1 MPGGLI
7 QLVTTGIQ
15 DSPII
20 GNPEITFFKTVY
32 KQHTQFSICQNER
45 YIGTMEF
52 GKLSSN
58 IIDKSGDLLYNQYL
72 KLEIPYFEILK
83 TTIQNQQID
92 LGYNINKLDVTY
104 GNSNCIVF
112 YSDTSKS
119 WYIIPENLFKLSSFE
134 QIIYLIDSYKLEPN
148 LLPEYIKV
156 SNLGQYV
163 NYYQVKENNISS
175 IISILR
181 VNSNFFE
188 QYWLDLISKSTD
200 INMFNRLV
208 SIISEYESLFDNLK
222 NRIFNYFQYRYF
234 YAKNIAFYDFS
245 KQNKTET
252 ERYLEYINS
261 FDQAVSNL
269 DTFDMDTAY
278 KYTKN
283 NFLNWD
289 SYKNN
294 VLPYNSKLILLIFE
308 LLYSDYNLNYIFWKK
323 YNIQDKNEI
332 NYIVKIDS
340 TNVINEWQDNLNLF
354 LSNYVGLTFINNQI
368 YEKIISI
375 FYETEKKINS
385 LFKNLVL
392 NDTKNIYIKLK
403 TLQSR
408 FYKIP
413 NYQLN
418 FNDNFMSTKYTTDVS
433 VEYNKDNFKQS
444 YNNEQV
450 KYPTLNNEYDKLDT
464 TNEMNNL
471 TPVDFCNIF
480 GIISEDIIDN
490 CFSFMKFNKSLKSFL
505 ILWKNSIYN
514 RLYKR
519 FIDTYKNI
527 KNESTLFDFNSNR
540 KLTFYHS
547 IYPSNLYNFND
558 FKQSLYEM
566 FWKNSWFG
574 SLNIEYN
581 NFEKL
586 KENIFNIQSYDLF
599 ATEFQKNN
607 KNFYKLNISNT
618 YTYTYFSNLEKV
630 DNYNKTNFKIF
641 NYDMANNSI
650 YIKYDNYY
658 DSNSKIS
665 LLLDGV
671 SVSYTNI
678 QNKII
683 ESENNIKCLYL
694 SFENLKIGTDTFSSK
709 YNESDLIGTNLV
721 MTVNYETYVPIV
733 CFMEQNINPI
743 VVSNLNLSDSV
754 INDVYIISSNK
765 LYFGEG
771 GIWVVQNSKKFIII
785 SSASSD
791 YTDKFI
797 KTLSDGTIVIMHHNY
812 PNIQSNKYLLFNNF
826 SNNIINNQVMVDNTI
841 SSINTIKLLTINYNS
856 SAKIQIPPSIFA
868 LILQSSTNTKSITPG
883 EHIYA
888 VSYYT
893 IDSETNISEY
903 KTLNVN
909 LGQKIYIENIPISNS
924 KNVIGRRIYRTKSNS
939 NLFYLLIDIKD
950 NITDSYEDN
959 INDDELGIEYNI
971 SNNIKYNYLP
981 KSDSSNRTEKT
992 LIKLVQDNEL
1002 YNITDM
1008 NNNIIKLPSNYENIY
1023 EIYIEEIKLP
1033 YELVSTNEYYI
1044 NNMGQ
1049 IILDSYK
1056 QDDISK
1062 LIYMVNPSNLMD
1074 NYKLTCSKKIIPF
1087 GLSSAFILTG
1097 MTSGNLTPLSTYSY
1111 KISFYNSKQN
1121 IESLPSDI
1129 ISITLSGV
1137 QNCVMIEIT
1146 SPIYDKTYDSWK
1158 IYRNLASIQGS
1169 SNIFFHIGTVNYKGF
1184 NQTMLLGNYI
1194 NTLFDRISDLEI
1206 YNNIDTNKYNEY
1218 KNPYFYLSRQINSQ
1232 LINKPSIP
1240 PSLLIYGSGNIS
1252 SGTYNYMVSYYD
1264 LTTKEETFTSDI
1276 SSITLNSPSNVVVTF
1291 SISPDSRVNARRIYR
1306 STLAGNF
1313 YLLVEIKDNITTIY
1327 VDDTTDASLITS
1339 TFLPTLERPT
1349 VAPRL
1354 ADNGIGILNAGTYKY
1369 KVTFYNSV
1377 ADEETTGSIANEI
1390 TLNANR
1396 KILVTVSYTSDSR
1409 ISERRIYRTKL
1420 NGNDYYFVAS
1430 IAGNSLAT
1438 YSDNNPDSSLTS
1450 ELVTKYNKGIQY
1462 NIIKYPIENT
1472 VPNLNNFISHSTD
1485 LDLINDKKLSDFSD
1499 YVFNKPFIMLF
1510 NNSTR
1515 NNFYDFYDVNKSY
1528 ESANMMFYNIS
1539 FNINS
1544 TSIIT
1549 LDDIPVNYLMPI
1561 SSQQFFIKESELI
1574 EPYYKNDF
1582 PNNTTIVCETNE
1594 IIQRTFNPSF
1604 DEFNLTNDFL
1614 DMGYYRDIFVDN
1626 SVSKIDDIL
1635 YYNPDYKTITDIIN
1649 QCSDIYSSSLL
1660 QLLNPNDSILYG
1672 NTSKL
1677 TINNISQVN
1686 KLNNIFN
1693 DKTLQYDLLNYSDMD
1708 YVKYSHSALKLY
1720 NDTNL
1725 KSDVNYIAFENP
1737 SNIINILTPFWDY
1750 YNSNNKISSDTVSYL
1765 NNIPNFFSQ
1774 HIEYVNNNI
1783 NFLNI
1788 SNPNNYKEQFLS
1800 FDEIQQ
1806 NKFDNFY
1813 DYSNP
1818 NEILLLHPIVDSNI
1832 YKFKINNAEITDY
1845 QLDSLDKTKLI
1856 TNQYD
1861 KSVQKNNYYD
1871 AEYKMENRNQQQD
1884 AKFNYVGIAN
1894 VYDNDFIYN
1903 DEYIPL
1909 KASTHY
1915 LTDDNKVIKGQYDSS
1930 TSRYIFGT
1938 SSCENKPDIPDMLVI
1953 NPTEIEFN
1961 DYKLGTPSTVTLQAL
1976 SNTMNYYKVRVNVNN
1991 SSVINLETTFL
2002 INNKFIKGYY
2012 QQNSIDYGILTI
2024 LTQYN
2029 LIFDSNDLIYMSTP
2043 DNYSTWVNL
2052 SNVSSYIV
2060 EKFKKFNYKSVSL
2073 SLDANYFK
2081 LANKYYNFKTNNEV
2095 ININNYSNNGTYFY
2109 IDEQALNSYVPIK
2122 AETVSILSD
2131 FGIDGINT
2139 YIICLNKLYMGTLY
2153 NNLFSWELIKDKYF
2167 KINSDAYCRIEYDGT
2182 IIKEIDLS
2190 LLPNEAYIS
2199 LYSKAT
2205 IYSNITANNVD
2216 TISSETVDE
2225 NKYYISLSKLY
2236 LGTSIVTSG
2245 RYLISS
2251 DSIDYDGQLVR
2262 VDNSGNIIIWEPIT
2276 ANINTSPPSTPNN
2289 GDYYI
2294 NDNVLYYYDSL
2305 WKVVSNSHFLLNSD
2319 KVKTEYDGTI
2329 TKIDEINADSG
2340 SILDTPIPS
2349 IYIID
2354 NNKLYYG
2361 VHENELK
2368 WKSITD
2374 GEYIIKSNIPI
2385 YNNKCIKPDPN
2396 GFISFVNL
2404 RNEILSNNKTTMLIS
2419 NNQANSYFKN
2429 YQFSKQLREVDDDN
2443 YILLV
2448 DLTKMPNRHFMLQK
2462 KDMSV
2467 LQIPTGS
2474 YHCWYIPKSYLNLIS
2489 FNVNINIDIA
2499 GNVSNISNIPNN
2511 SYYLVKN
2518 DTLSC
2523 IYYYSSG
2530 TTIIISDSIN
2540 YYQVKNI
2547 SSITQIY
2554 MIDNK
2559 LFNIN
2564 MKQLIGIYKMNQSSE
2579 NFITKELQTK
2589 SGDFSF
2595 DSTYELSYQS
2605 EFIKSCYDV
2614 SYFKSNILELLG
2626 ENEILVNMI
2635 LKRTSNNDIIYH
2647 PIIVKKQEPEIM
2659 PNINF
2664 NYTIITPSS
2673 IYTEPY
2679 QKSFVVISDT
2689 VLSLSSTI
2697 LTTDYNIGKLNITV
2711 GDKYYPMSPYLTID
2725 NTSYSI
2731 TLKSGFDIQSVSY
2744 GLHLWKVKGDRPT
2757 GEQYYFY
2764 FWTLITNNSTLA
2776 QDYLDLLKY
2785 TTPNIGISEPFY
2797 LLNNNLINYGLTHSI
2812 ITCTPSILEQSNNDF
2827 IIKIDNTVNRKI
2839 GYKYYCDTR
2848 QYDTI
2853 NYSHDLLTLDYNM
2866 IFNIKPY
2873 VEVML
2878 KTNFINYSFSFI
2890 IKNYATLI
2898 GKESNIFI
2906 LTYLDN
2912 NDNKKKM
2919 YAATIT
2925 DLMEYSNKIDD
2936 SKLSSYAVYYSINYP
2951 QFVSN
2956 YITIHY
2962 KSDDNYE
2969 ISFYD
2974 KKFLEMGEIISVDGN
2989 YFYVEG
2995 INIFTNNYELT
3006 LIRTGNNLNYT
3017 YNGYY
3022 TLGNYLRDDNRIMPE
3037 INYENTMKLNYST
3050 TISVGDIYYSNQTS
3064 QLTLATQIDTF
3075 YNINMFD
3082 ESSLKIKLFYE
3093 NGRLFMFDN
3102 FIQLKNL
3109 DKLIYCGTSN
3119 IIYQIINIRDNE
3131 IFLNNTF
3138 GNSSIESGSFVEFIL
3153 PYQPFI
3159 PKYLE
3164 FDSNGNIKSDN
3175 LIDNQTLVFDIFNC
3189 QNITANNVS
3198 TSGPVTVGTYIIDG
3212 TKLYIGTINNVW
3224 EHVNSGIYLITS
3236 NNNTY
3241 NGQYC
3246 KAESDS
3252 TLIIFTSITA
3262 NNKTESYYDI
3272 GIYVIENDKL
3282 YVGTGLNSPVSLV
3295 STGYY
3300 RIVSSDILKYN
3311 NVFVTFNKNNNLMI
3325 YNNIYNVLNN
3335 KIDVEKLFT
3344 AGYYWVRL
3352 WKTNYVS
3359 FFDNSLYVP
3368 SDYSPSLYPLNNNYP
3383 IKIDILF
3390 DYSNSRFRILNKD
3403 IITSYEFYYGQTIK
3417 YLGNYNYIKEI
3428 KLDGTRMYMYMKNP
3442 LILDSIPNNAK
3453 FELIIS
3459 PRFNNKYEYYSNL
3472 KFKYNFGLQPVFYN
3486 KIKPKDLYQVIRYV
3500 IKDDKLVFIQ
3510 KYTIKNKPIMFEYGM
3525 SVSQNEIINEITD
3538 GYQSVYFYEYSA
3550 VNSDGTFNNYDT
3562 LIGTWHLYAEL
3573 NFDWNNIILTRMIYP
3588 NILIKYDT
3596 VDNPVFP
3603 EYIDRIFGYKSN
3615 IFNEITYL
3623 AQSIIES
3630 KNMIE
3635 MNDMPVEIIC
3645 KYEVKVIG
3653 MPIRLNNVWRQEIS
3667 FFSGYT
3673 FNYDI
3678 YKIIYLDENFSQS
3691 YEIVYFNG
3699 KYYIDSINYIS
3710 NQIKIIYTKNI
3721 NYLVSAI
3728 RPKTLKTE
3736 NMDDTTNE
3744 FYINT
3749 RIINNELLSMK
3760 INISKVN
3767 PDELIYKYEL
3777 VDGSDNFTIN
3787 KTDKYYIQDVNNY
3800 INIINNDNRTIV
3812 PKNVLDYELTEIS
3825 KEFVSTS
3832 IYIVNPINL
3841 ENIIDTV
3848 RLFNNVKQL
3857 RVKLLEKSI
3866 VTDIDIFN
3874 YLKPWKSWSIINAV
3888 RNVKSLSNNII
3899 YDVKLQWNNIT
3910 FTVDKV
3916 NTTNQF
3922 LNNDEIKQLS
3932 MFIETVA
3939 TQSIAKLNYIMM
3951 RDNIEPYIINNIINW
3966 LNNPDFFMN
3975 PMENIN
3981 SFLSSSGYPV
3991 YFDGTNII
3999 FNNDREPTYILIDDI
4014 NEIASYITDE
4024 FWYDSVNEIVER
4036 TNSNFNN
4043 IDIQI
4048 NNWLEKVKMENIKD
4062 RKFGISIHKLLRYLV
4077 KLGDELKELINY
4089 LIQPFNETSQYIYN
4103 NPLKFIINKIWE
4115 KYNKTEPLINL
4126 EEKFNESLTVYNNYN
4141 FNGQL
4146 FGGVIYLGDLSVT
4159 EIGIFTRE
4167 YYIDFVINTLTEF
4180 NLSNLFNDDPNL
4192 LIPVTNTVSLVS
4204 SSIYPYKVNFYN
4216 NQIKDNAIYSIDL
4229 LNGTNIAND
4238 IQITNPL
4245 IYPDQINFSSQYNIK
4260 PTDFIVVKER
4270 TDYNIISTEIL
4281 GHSYEITFNDNIDI
4295 NYIDEIHFRNY
4306 NLSIVSKDT
4315 TNKSVNILIPL
4326 TNTENT
4332 ELKLINYTDLFEL
4345 KNYLAIK
4352 KISIT
4357 NGRQYISFYNE
4368 SSINANFIVDK
4379 TLLKTNSN
4387 LYILKKDVD
4396 KYYIEGVII
4405 DSTEYDV
4412 TITILVNPTKLTD
4425 MRKVCYLYGLD
4436 SSIESISLVLPLDF
4450 KLIENVTK
4458 KEVVPT
4464 VVNIFEDNKL
4474 VIHYSIEDYNII
4486 INSDNWK
4493 VISYTKRLDQKL
4505 TNKIEEISLKD
4516 EYLYYFDMVLPKVD
4530 ILLNELVPKPLTTI
4544 YTYDTSTSDIDISSG
4559 IYEPTIDTTN
4569 KTSIYI
4575 NQTETATSF
4584 TIRKDYQYLEL
4595 SKNTSFIQKNNW
4607 NLPDYNILTVTEIN
4621 SGKPYYKYNGNTIE
4635 INVPSDFVYKSET
4648 NYYYKFA
4655 DTVLDSSQF
4664 IFSNRI
4670 LTFNWDNSAVI
4681 GNKDFQQYY
4690 IESKS
4695 GLVNA
4700 PAQNRKA
4707 EFTINYPFQYTSQDK
4722 FYMIPYSGNSN
4733 EFDNYLYIIEI
4744 PDRTFLSGDMFMSAY
4759 SFDNIYLNSEHGDL
4773 YTGKI
4778 FDKYYSSNKM
4788 YFIMSL
4794 PSKINESFNYTYYLD
4809 DNIEYKVISV
4819 NFYQDSLQF
4828 ASFYEQ
4834 NEQSKIFLFVNKSV
4848 HDYNYVNVP
4857 YNSITTPTYDYIPN
4871 ITPIDNFYINSIENK
4886 LYKSDGSQWL
4896 YESLKKYFITST
4908 TSKYDGKFISTLEDG
4923 TIIFDKVVS
4932 KPNKFYLVSYDEYL
4946 VTNIF
4951 NEDKF
4956 IQNDNMKKNIQT
4968 TSITTQTT
4976 EIPKWPQFSRLI
4988 NYVKLFFNDQLVE
5001 EMNEDTYNLLYYL
5014 YLSEEGKRQIENMSK
5029 IRFSNNKW
5037 ELYMPII
5044 FFYSKNAGLAIPTI
5058 AMPNTEIRLEYK
5070 LNQLEYILDNDLSG
5084 TYEYIFPDNYKNI
5097 TYPTIKTTLYN
5108 EFILLDTT
5116 ERKLFGSYS
5125 HEYIIERNIIYPDN
5139 DIYDESVV
5147 LPKKF
5152 NGLIKDI
5159 YMITKSKSNPKMT
5172 YLTNQYIKADKRD
5185 VKYKRYQQALIY
5197 SEQYIINNVYTSNEQ
5212 RDYAEDIDIIIQ
5224 NNILFNEYM
5233 KETAIMKLSSKYQLI
5248 TNLINFF
5255 SSFEEWDTNYNLLKY
5270 LMYYQIKYLSAFDSI
5285 IQTGKINYLIT
5296 MYLKYQYS
5304 TQIIWEE
5311 ESFISS
5317 LTIKANGTDLFSERD
5332 WLYFNSAVPYTKF
5345 KNSLPQ
5351 GYYAYTFSLYPLD
5364 GQHSGHLNF
5373 TNFDD
5378 VVMKVKSN
5386 PLVVNN
5392 NKPNPYILST
5402 IVREYNIVR
5411 IMSGF
5416 GSVAWIN

>member
-45 YIGTMEF
+45 YIGSMEF
-52 GKLSSN
+52 DKPLSYA
-58 IIDKSGDLLYNQYL
+58 IDKSGDLLYNQYL

-92 LGYNINKLDVTY
+92 LGYNINSLDVTY

-134 QIIYLIDSYKLEPN
+134 QVIYLINSYKLEPN
-148 LLPEYIKV
+148 LLHEYIKV
-156 SNLGQYV
+156 TNLGQYV

-200 INMFNRLV
+200 INMFNKLV
-208 SIISEYESLFDNLK
+208 SITSEYDSLFGKFK

-234 YAKNIAFYDFS
+234 YAKNIAYYDFS
-245 KQNKTET
+245 KLDETGIYYKTET
-252 ERYLEYINS
+252 ERYFEYINS
-261 FDQAVSNL
+261 FEQAINNL
-269 DTFDMDTAY
+269 DTYDIDTAY
-278 KYTKN
+278 KHTKN

-294 VLPYNSKLILLIFE
+294 ILPYNSKLILLIFE
-308 LLYSDYNLNYIFWKK
+308 LLYSDYNLNYFFWKK

-332 NYIVKIDS
+332 NYTIKIEN
-340 TNVINEWQDNLNLF
+340 TNFINEWQENIDLF

-368 YEKIISI
+368 YEKIISV
-375 FYETEKKINS
+375 FYETEKRINN
-385 LFKNLVL
+385 LFINLVL
-392 NDTKNIYIKLK
+392 SDAKSIYIKLK
-403 TLQSR
+403 TLQNR
-408 FYKIP
+408 FIKIP

-418 FNDNFMSTKYTTDVS
+418 FNDNFMSTKYIIDVS
-433 VEYNKDNFKQS
+433 AEYNKDNYKQS
-444 YNNEQV
+444 YNNEQN
-450 KYPTLNNEYDKLDT
+450 KYPTLKNEYDKLDT
-464 TNEMNNL
+464 INEMNNL

-480 GIISEDIIDN
+480 GIISEEIIDN
-490 CFSFMKFNKSLKSFL
+490 CFSFMKFNNSLKSFL

-527 KNESTLFDFNSNR
+527 KNESILFDFNSNR

-547 IYPSNLYNFND
+547 MYPSNLYDFND
-558 FKQSLYEM
+558 FKQSFNEM
-566 FWKNSWFG
+566 FWKNSWLG

-599 ATEFQKNN
+599 TTDFQKNN

-618 YTYTYFSNLEKV
+618 YTYTYISNPEKV
-630 DNYNKTNFKIF
+630 DNYNKTNFKVF
-641 NYDMANNSI
+641 NYDMENNSI

-665 LLLDGV
+665 LMLDGV
-671 SVSYTNI
+671 SISYTTI

-683 ESENNIKCLYL
+683 QSENNIKCLYL
-694 SFENLKIGTDTFSSK
+694 LFEDLKIGLTSLNSI
-709 YNESDLIGTNLV
+709 YNELDGKNLV

-743 VVSNLNLSDSV
+743 IISNLTLSNPV
-754 INDVYIISSNK
+754 TNGVYIIDSNK

-771 GIWVVQNSKKFIII
+771 GMWVLQYSKKFIITL
-785 SSASSD
+785 SSLSN

-826 SNNIINNQVMVDNTI
+826 SNNIINNQVMIQNTI
-841 SSINTIKLLTINYNS
+841 SSNNTIKLLTINYNL
-856 SAKIQIPPSIFA
+856 SAKIQIPLSSFN
-868 LILQSSTNTKSITPG
+868 LNLQSSINTQSVTPG
-883 EHIYA
+883 EYIY
-888 VSYYT
+888 VISYYT
-893 IDSETNISEY
+893 IDSETDISEH
-903 KTLNVN
+903 KAQNVN
-909 LGQKIYIENIPISNS
+909 LGQKIYIENIPISNA

-939 NLFYLLIDIKD
+939 NSFYLLVDIKD
-950 NITDSYEDN
+950 NVTISYEDN
-959 INDDELGIEYNI
+959 ISDNELGIEYNI

-992 LIKLVQDNEL
+992 LIKLVQDDEL
-1002 YNITDM
+1002 YTVTDM
-1008 NNNIIKLPSNYENIY
+1008 NNKVIQLPSNYENIY

-1033 YELVSTNEYYI
+1033 YESISTNEYYI

-1062 LIYMVNPSNLMD
+1062 LMYMVNPSNLMD
-1074 NYKLTCSKKIIPF
+1074 NYKLTCSKKNIPF
-1087 GLSSAFILTG
+1087 RLSAAFILTG
-1097 MTSGNLTPLSTYSY
+1097 KTGGNLTPLTTYTY
-1111 KISFYNSKQN
+1111 KISFYNSQSN
-1121 IESLPSDI
+1121 IESLPSNI
-1129 ISITLSGV
+1129 ISVTLSGT
-1137 QNCVMIEIT
+1137 QNCVDIKIT

-1158 IYRNLASIQGS
+1158 IYRNLASITGS
-1169 SNIFFHIGTVNYKGF
+1169 SNTFFCVGIKMASISENYVNVF
-1184 NQTMLLGNYI
+1184 TDI
-1194 NTLFDRISDLEI
+1194 ISDSDI
-1206 YNNIDTNKYNEY
+1206 YNNIDTAKYNEY
-1218 KNPYFYLSRQINSQ
+1218 VNPFFYLSRQINSQ
-1232 LINKPSIP
+1232 LINKPSKSP
-1240 PSLLIYGSGNIS
+1240 NLSVYGYGNITI
-1252 SGTYNYMVSYYD
+1252 GLYNYMVSYYNSV
-1264 LTTKEETFTSDI
+1264 TKEETFTSNI
-1276 SSITLNSPSNVVVTF
+1276 SSITIISLSKVSVTIP
-1291 SISPDSRVNARRIYR
+1291 ISPDSRVTARRIYR
-1306 STLAGNF
+1306 STQAGNF
-1313 YLLVEIKDNITTIY
+1313 YLLIEIKNNITTIY
-1327 VDDTTDASLITS
+1327 IDNITETSLKTS
-1339 TFLPTLERPT
+1339 TFLPTLERPS

-1354 ADNGIGILNAGTYKY
+1354 ADNGAGVLNAGTYKY

-1377 ADEETTGSIANEI
+1377 TNEETTGSIANEI
-1390 TLNANR
+1390 TLTVGR
-1396 KILVTVSYTSDSR
+1396 QVLVTVSYASDSR
-1409 ISERRIYRTKL
+1409 IYERRLYRTKS
-1420 NGNDYYFVAS
+1420 NGNDYYL
-1430 IAGNSLAT
+1430 IANISGKNLAT

-1450 ELVTKYNKGIQY
+1450 ELVIKSNKGIQY
-1462 NIIKYPIENT
+1462 NIVKYPIENI

-1485 LDLINDKKLSDFSD
+1485 LSFVNNKKLSDFSD
-1499 YVFNKPFIMLF
+1499 YVFNKPFIMLV
-1510 NNSTR
+1510 NNSTY
-1515 NNFYDFYDVNKSY
+1515 NNFYNFYDVTKSFK
-1528 ESANMMFYNIS
+1528 SANMMFYNIS

-1544 TSIIT
+1544 TSTIT
-1549 LDDIPVNYLMPI
+1549 LDDIPVNYLTSI

-1582 PNNTTIVCETNE
+1582 ANNTTIACETNE
-1594 IIQRTFNPSF
+1594 IIQRTFNPAF
-1604 DEFNLTNDFL
+1604 DEFNLTNIFL

-1626 SVSKIDDIL
+1626 IVSKIDDIL
-1635 YYNPDYKTITDIIN
+1635 YYNPDYKIITDIIN
-1649 QCSDIYSSSLL
+1649 QCSNIYTSSLTS
-1660 QLLNPNDSILYG
+1660 LLDRNNSTLYG
-1672 NTSKL
+1672 NTSNK
-1677 TINNISQVN
+1677 TIYNISQGN

-1693 DKTLQYDLLNYSDMD
+1693 DKTIQFDLLNYSNMD
-1708 YVKYSHSALKLY
+1708 YIKYSHSALKLY
-1720 NDTNL
+1720 NDTNI
-1725 KSDVNYIAFENP
+1725 KSDVNYIAFENS

-1750 YNSNNKISSDTVSYL
+1750 YNSNNKISSETVSYL

-1774 HIEYVNNNI
+1774 HIDYVNDNI
-1783 NFLNI
+1783 NYLNI

-1806 NKFDNFY
+1806 HKFDNFY
-1813 DYSNP
+1813 DYSGS
-1818 NEILLLHPIVDSNI
+1818 NEISLLHPIVDSNI
-1832 YKFKINNAEITDY
+1832 YKFKIDNTEITNY
-1845 QLDSLDKTKLI
+1845 QLDVSDKNKMI
-1856 TNQYD
+1856 TNQYT

-1871 AEYKMENRNQQQD
+1871 AEYKMENRNQQQE

-1903 DEYIPL
+1903 DDYIPV

-1915 LTDDNKVIKGQYDSS
+1915 LTDDNKILKGQYDSS
-1930 TSRYIFGT
+1930 IGRYIFGA

-1953 NPTEIEFN
+1953 NPTEIAFN
-1961 DYKLGTPSTVTLQAL
+1961 DYKLGIPSTVTLQAL

-1991 SSVINLETTFL
+1991 SSAFDLETTFL
-2002 INNKFIKGYY
+2002 INDRFIKGYY
-2012 QQNSIDYGILTI
+2012 QQNLDYGILTI
-2024 LTQYN
+2024 LTQYD
-2029 LIFDSNDLIYMSTP
+2029 LVFDSNDLIYMSTP
-2043 DNYSTWVNL
+2043 DDYSTWVNL

-2060 EKFKKFNYKSVSL
+2060 ERFKKFNYKSNSI
-2073 SLDANYFK
+2073 SLDADYFK
-2081 LANKYYNFKTNNEV
+2081 LANKYYNFETNCEI

-2109 IDEQALNSYVPIK
+2109 IDEQALNSYVSIT
-2122 AETVSILSD
+2122 AQTTTSLLTLETD
-2131 FGIDGINT
+2131 EINT
-2139 YIICLNKLYMGTLY
+2139 YIIYLNKLYIRTP
-2153 NNLFSWELIKDKYF
+2153 STWELVKDKYF

-2190 LLPNEAYIS
+2190 VSPNEAYIW
-2199 LYSKAT
+2199 LYPMVNT
-2205 IYSNITANNVD
+2205 YSNITANNVD
-2216 TISSETVDE
+2216 TISSGTVDE

-2236 LGTSIVTSG
+2236 LGDSIVTSG
-2245 RYLISS
+2245 NYLISS
-2251 DSIDYDGQLVR
+2251 DSIYYDGQLVR
-2262 VDNSGNIIIWEPIT
+2262 IDNLGNIIIWEPIT
-2276 ANINTSPPSTPNN
+2276 INYTSPPSTPNN
-2289 GDYYI
+2289 GDYYY
-2294 NDNVLYYYDSL
+2294 NNNNVLYYYDSS
-2305 WKVVSNSHFLLNSD
+2305 WKVVSNGHYLIGNS

-2329 TKIDEINADSG
+2329 IRINEINADSG
-2340 SILDTPIPS
+2340 SILDTPILS
-2349 IYIID
+2349 TYIID

-2361 VHENELK
+2361 VYENKLK
-2368 WKSITD
+2368 WKLITD
-2374 GEYIIKSNIPI
+2374 EEYIIKSNISI

-2419 NNQANSYFKN
+2419 NNQANSYFKRYN
-2429 YQFSKQLREVDDDN
+2429 FSKQLREVDDDN

-2448 DLTKMPNRHFMLQK
+2448 DLTKTPNRHFMLQK
-2462 KDMSV
+2462 KNMSAS
-2467 LQIPTGS
+2467 QIPTGS
-2474 YHCWYIPKSYLNLIS
+2474 YHCWYIPKSYLNLIT
-2489 FNVNINIDIA
+2489 FNVNIDIDTS

-2518 DTLSC
+2518 GTLSC

-2530 TTIIISDSIN
+2530 TTITISDSID

-2547 SSITQIY
+2547 SSITQIF

-2564 MKQLIGIYKMNQSSE
+2564 MKQLIGIYKMKQSSE
-2579 NFITKELQTK
+2579 NFITKELQTN

-2614 SYFKSNILELLG
+2614 SYFKSNVLELLG

-2635 LKRTSNNDIIYH
+2635 LKRTSNNHVIYH
-2647 PIIVKKQEPEIM
+2647 PIIVKKQESYII

-2664 NYTIITPSS
+2664 DYTVTSSSTISFIIIES
-2673 IYTEPY
+2673 Y

-2689 VLSLSSTI
+2689 VLSLSSTK
-2697 LTTDYNIGKLNITV
+2697 LTTDYYIGTINVITA
-2711 GDKYYPMSPYLTID
+2711 GDTFYSMSPYLTID
-2725 NTSYSI
+2725 NTSYSL
-2731 TLKSGFDIQSVSY
+2731 TLKSGFDIKSVSY
-2744 GLHLWKVKGDRPT
+2744 GLHLWKVKGVRPT

-2764 FWTLITNNSTLA
+2764 FWTLITNNNTLA
-2776 QDYLDLLKY
+2776 HDYLDLNS

-2797 LLNNNLINYGLTHSI
+2797 LSSNNLTNYGTTHSI
-2812 ITCTPSILEQSNNDF
+2812 ITCTPSILEQSNDDF
-2827 IIKIDNTVNRKI
+2827 IIKIDNNVNRKI

-2848 QYDTI
+2848 QNDTV

-2878 KTNFINYSFSFI
+2878 KTNFINYSLSYI
-2890 IKNYATLI
+2890 IKKFATQF

-2912 NDNKKKM
+2912 SDNKKKM
-2919 YAATIT
+2919 YAVTRT
-2925 DLMEYSNKIDD
+2925 DYLDFSNKTEN
-2936 SKLSSYAVYYSINYP
+2936 SNYAVYYSINYP

-2969 ISFYD
+2969 VSFYD

-3006 LIRTGNNLNYT
+3006 LIRPGNNLNYT

-3022 TLGNYLRDDNRIMPE
+3022 TFGNYLRDDNRIIPE
-3037 INYENTMKLNYST
+3037 INYENTMKLKYST
-3050 TISVGDIYYSNQTS
+3050 TVSTGDIYYSNQTS
-3064 QLTLATQIDTF
+3064 QLTLTTQTNTF
-3075 YNINMFD
+3075 NNINIFD
-3082 ESSLKIKLFYE
+3082 ESRLKIKLFYE
-3093 NGRLFMFDN
+3093 DGRLFMFDN
-3102 FIQLKNL
+3102 FIQLKIL

-3119 IIYQIINIRDNE
+3119 MIYQIINIRDNE

-3138 GNSSIESGSFVEFIL
+3138 GNSSIVSDSFVEFIL

-3175 LIDNQTLVFDIFNC
+3175 LIDNQTIIFDIFNC
-3189 QNITANNVS
+3189 QNITANS
-3198 TSGPVTVGTYIIDG
+3198 GPTSGPVTIGTYIIDG

-3224 EHVNSGIYLITS
+3224 EQINSGIYFITS

-3241 NGQYC
+3241 NQQYC
-3246 KAESDS
+3246 KAETDC
-3252 TLIIFTSITA
+3252 TLSIFTPITA
-3262 NNKTESYYDI
+3262 NKKTQLYYPT
-3272 GIYVIENDKL
+3272 GTYVIENDKL
-3282 YVGTGLNSPVSLV
+3282 YVGTGPSSPVSLV

-3300 RIVSSDILKYN
+3300 MIGLSDILKYN
-3311 NVFVTFNKNNNLMI
+3311 DVFVTFSKNNNLMI

-3335 KIDVEKLFT
+3335 KIDVEKSFT

-3368 SDYSPSLYPLNNNYP
+3368 PNYSTKSYPLNNNYP

-3390 DYSNSRFRILNKD
+3390 DYSNSRFEVLNTN
-3403 IITSYEFYYGQTIK
+3403 IITSYEFYYGQTVK

-3428 KLDGTRMYMYMKNP
+3428 KFDGTNMYIYMKNP
-3442 LILDSIPNNAK
+3442 LILNSSLDNTN

-3459 PRFNNKYEYYSNL
+3459 PRFNNQYEYYTNL

-3510 KYTIKNKPIMFEYGM
+3510 KYTIKNKPIMFEYGKT
-3525 SVSQNEIINEITD
+3525 VQQNEIINEIID
-3538 GYQSVYFYEYSA
+3538 DYQSVYFYEYSA

-3562 LIGTWHLYAEL
+3562 IIGTWHLYTEL

-3588 NILIKYDT
+3588 NILIKYDKA
-3596 VDNPVFP
+3596 DNPVFP

-3623 AQSIIES
+3623 APSIIES

-3635 MNDMPVEIIC
+3635 KNDIPVEIIC
-3645 KYEVKVIG
+3645 KYDVKVIG
-3653 MPIRLNNVWRQEIS
+3653 MPIMPTISNNTWAQEIS

-3678 YKIIYLDENFSQS
+3678 YKIIYLDESFSQS
-3691 YEIVYFNG
+3691 YKIVYTNG
-3699 KYYIDSINYIS
+3699 KYYIVSPNYIS
-3710 NQIKIIYTKNI
+3710 NQIKTLYTKNI

-3744 FYINT
+3744 FFINT
-3749 RIINNELLSMK
+3749 RIIDNELLSMK

-3777 VDGSDNFTIN
+3777 IDGTDNFTVN
-3787 KTDKYYIQDVNNY
+3787 KTDEYYIQDVNNR

-3825 KEFVSTS
+3825 KEFVTTS
-3832 IYIVNPINL
+3832 IYIINPINL

-3857 RVKLLEKSI
+3857 RVKLLEQSI
-3866 VTDIDIFN
+3866 VTDTDIFN

-3888 RNVKSLSNNII
+3888 KNVEALGNNII
-3899 YDVKLQWNNIT
+3899 YDVKLQWNNT
-3910 FTVDKV
+3910 TLSVDKI

-3932 MFIETVA
+3932 KFIKTVA
-3939 TQSIAKLNYIMM
+3939 AQSIAKSNYIMM
-3951 RDNIEPYIINNIINW
+3951 RDNIEPYIINNITNW

-3975 PMENIN
+3975 TLEHIN

-3999 FNNDREPTYILIDDI
+3999 FKNDKEPTYILINET

-4024 FWYDSVNEIVER
+4024 FTYDDVNEIVER

-4048 NNWLEKVKMENIKD
+4048 NNWLGKVKMENIND

-4089 LIQPFNETSQYIYN
+4089 FIQPFNETPQYIYN

-4115 KYNKTEPLINL
+4115 KYNETEPLVNL
-4126 EEKFNESLTVYNNYN
+4126 EQNFNDSLTMYNNFN

-4159 EIGIFTRE
+4159 EIGIFTRI
-4167 YYIDFVINTLTEF
+4167 YYIDIIINTLTEF
-4180 NLSNLFNDDPNL
+4180 NLSNLFNNNPNL
-4192 LIPVTNTVSLVS
+4192 LVPVTNTFNLVS

-4216 NQIKDNAIYSIDL
+4216 NQIKANSIYSIDL

-4245 IYPDQINFSSQYNIK
+4245 IYPDQINFSSKYNIK
-4260 PTDFIVVKER
+4260 PSDFIVVKEK
-4270 TDYNIISTEIL
+4270 TNYNIISTKIL
-4281 GHSYEITFNDNIDI
+4281 GYSYKITFYDNVDI
-4295 NYIDEIHFRNY
+4295 NYVDEICFRNY
-4306 NLSIVSKDT
+4306 NLNIISKD
-4315 TNKSVNILIPL
+4315 NKTVNILIPL
-4326 TNTENT
+4326 TSTENT

-4352 KISIT
+4352 EITIT
-4357 NGRQYISFYNE
+4357 NGKQYISFYNE
-4368 SSINANFIVDK
+4368 LSINANFVVDK

-4387 LYILKKDVD
+4387 LYILKKDGI
-4396 KYYIEGVII
+4396 KYYVEGTII
-4405 DSTEYDV
+4405 DSSEYDV
-4412 TITILVNPTKLTD
+4412 SITILVNPKILTD
-4425 MRKVCYLYGLD
+4425 MRRVCYLYSLD
-4436 SSIESISLVLPLDF
+4436 SPIQNINLVVPLDF
-4450 KLIENVTK
+4450 KI

-4464 VVNIFEDNKL
+4464 AVNIFENNTL
-4474 VIHYSIEDYNII
+4474 VMHYDIEDYNTII
-4486 INSDNWK
+4486 KSDNWDT
-4493 VISYTKRLDQKL
+4493 ISYTKRLDQKI
-4505 TNKIEEISLKD
+4505 TNKIDEILLED
-4516 EYLYYFDMVLPKVD
+4516 EYLYYFNMILPKVD
-4530 ILLNELVPKPLTTI
+4530 TTLNELVPKPTTTI
-4544 YTYDTSTSDIDISSG
+4544 YTYDILPQDIDISLG
-4559 IYEPTIDTTN
+4559 IYEPTIDTIN

-4584 TIRKDYQYLEL
+4584 TIKKDYLFSEL
-4595 SKNTSFIQKNNW
+4595 ANDTSFIQKNNW
-4607 NLPDYNILTVTEIN
+4607 NLPDYNTLTITEIN
-4621 SGKPYYKYNGNTIE
+4621 SGKPYYKYNGDNIE

-4655 DTVLDSSQF
+4655 NTVLDSSQF

-4670 LTFNWDNSAVI
+4670 LTFNWNNTAI
-4681 GNKDFQQYY
+4681 TGNKDFQQYY
-4690 IESKS
+4690 IESNR
-4695 GLVNA
+4695 GLVNV

-4707 EFTINYPFQYTSQDK
+4707 KITINHPYQYTSQDK

-4733 EFDNYLYIIEI
+4733 EFDNFLYIIEI
-4744 PDRTFLSGDMFMSAY
+4744 PDKTFMSGNMFMSAY
-4759 SFDNIYLNSEHGDL
+4759 SFENIYLNSENGDL

-4788 YFIMSL
+4788 YFIISL
-4794 PSKINESFNYTYYLD
+4794 PSKINETINYTYYLD
-4809 DNIEYKVISV
+4809 DNIEDKVISV

-4828 ASFYEQ
+4828 ANFYEQ
-4834 NEQSKIFLFVNKSV
+4834 NEQSKIYLFVNKSV
-4848 HDYNYVNVP
+4848 HDYTYINAP
-4857 YNSITTPTYDYIPN
+4857 YNSITTPIYNSAPN
-4871 ITPIDNFYINSIENK
+4871 IAPSDNFYINSINNK
-4886 LYKSDGSQWL
+4886 LYKSDGLQWSL
-4896 YESLKKYFITST
+4896 ESSKRYFVTST
-4908 TSKYDGKFISTLEDG
+4908 TSKYDGKFISTLGDG

-4951 NEDKF
+4951 NENKF
-4956 IQNDNMKKNIQT
+4956 IQNDNMKKDIQT

-4976 EIPKWPQFSRLI
+4976 EIPKWPHSSRLI
-4988 NYVKLFFNDQLVE
+4988 NYIRLYFNDQLIE
-5001 EMNEDTYNLLYYL
+5001 EMNEDTYNLSYYL
-5014 YLSEEGKRQIENMSK
+5014 YSSEEGRKQLENMTR

-5037 ELYMPII
+5037 KLYMPII
-5044 FFYSKNAGLAIPTI
+5044 FWFSKNASLAIPTI

-5070 LNQLEYILDNDLSG
+5070 LNQLEYILENDLSG
-5084 TYEYIFPDNYKNI
+5084 TYKYIFPDNYRNI
-5097 TYPTIKTTLYN
+5097 MNPSIKTTLCN
-5108 EFILLDTT
+5108 EFILLDTD

-5125 HEYIIERNIIYPDN
+5125 HEYIIERNIIYPN
-5139 DIYDESVV
+5139 NYIYDESVV

-5152 NGLIKDI
+5152 SGLIKDI
-5159 YMITKSKSNPKMT
+5159 YMITKSISNPKMT
-5172 YLTNQYIKADKRD
+5172 YLTNHYIKTDKRD
-5185 VKYKRYQQALIY
+5185 AKYKRYQEALIY
-5197 SEQYIINNVYTSNEQ
+5197 SKQYMINNVYTSNEQ
-5212 RDYAEDIDIIIQ
+5212 RDYADDIDIIIQ
-5224 NNILFNEYM
+5224 NNILFNDYM
-5233 KETAIMKLSSKYQLI
+5233 KETSKYQLI

-5255 SSFEEWDTNYNLLKY
+5255 SSFEEWDTNYDLLKY
-5270 LMYYQIKYLSAFDSI
+5270 LMYYQIKYLSAFDSVT
-5285 IQTGKINYLIT
+5285 QTGKINYLIT

-5332 WLYFNSAVPYTKF
+5332 WLYFNSAVPYSKF

-5364 GQHSGHLNF
+5364 GQPSGHLNF

-5378 VVMKVKSN
+5378 IVMKVKSN

-5392 NKPNPYILST
+5392 KSESQVLNNEPKPYILST
-5402 IVREYNIVR
+5402 VVKEYNILR